1 MEVDPAAR
9 QEASLSAVP
18 PVSIVIPVYGHAFYT
33 RLCFLALPPS
43 IPGWPAVEV
52 VVVDNGSDAE
62 TAALLDRLAPPYH
75 VLRQPANAGF
85 APACNRG
92 AALARGRWLVFL
104 NNDTVPQPGWL
115 DALVAEAERA
125 GAGIAGSKLL
135 YPDGTIQHAGVGFHD
150 DGSPFVLHHCRPADW
165 PEANRPRDV
174 RAVTG
179 AALLVDRALF
189 ADLGGF
195 DERYLNGYE
204 DLDLCCRA
212 RERGQCVR
220 YVPDSVLYHFGSVAA
235 GRFAAHDRN
244 AALFEERWGET
255 LRREGEPAVPA
266 PPDSTTGL
274 PEETG
279 AAPWLDVERLAAQ
292 VEDVRG
298 RLVGYDEFWL
308 GIRLLIPAYRELLAE
323 YERLRAAF
331 AEQAAWARDLERRLL
346 ALQSSQQP
354 AAVGRSARTLLSVLL
369 ARVRRQGRRVA
380 GRGATQPGRGGADRP
395 GERGRSG

>member
-1 MEVDPAAR
+1 MPPAP
-9 QEASLSAVP
+9 S
-18 PVSIVIPVYGHAFYT
+18 VSIIVPVYGHAFYT
-33 RLCFLALPPS
+33 RLCFLALPAS
-43 IPGWPAVEV
+43 IARWPAVEV
-52 VVVDNGSDAE
+52 VVVDNGAGGE
-62 TAALLDRLAPPYH
+62 TAALLDGLAPPYR

-85 APACNRG
+85 AVACNRG

-115 DALVAEAERA
+115 DALVAEAERV

-135 YPDGTIQHAGVGFHD
+135 YPDGTIQHAGVGFRD
-150 DGSPFVLHHCRPADW
+150 DGSPFVLHHTHPADW

-179 AALLVDRALF
+179 AAMLVDRTLF

-212 RERGQCVR
+212 RARGQRVR

-244 AALFEERWGET
+244 AALFEERWGAA
-255 LRREGEPAVPA
+255 LRREGEPAAPA
-266 PPDSTTGL
+266 PPDATAGV

-279 AAPWLDVERLAAQ
+279 AAPWLDVDRLAAQ

-308 GIRLLIPAYRELLAE
+308 GVRLLIPAYRGLLAE

-331 AEQAAWARDLERRLL
+331 MEQAAWARDLERRLL
-346 ALQSSQQP
+346 AAQP
-354 AAVGRSARTLLSVLL
+354 PRRPGRAGRGPRVLL
-369 ARVRRQGRRVA
+369 ASLLARWRRRRARRSRAAAPEA
-380 GRGATQPGRGGADRP
+380 GQANQATR
-395 GERGRSG
+395 RGRLG

>member
-1 MEVDPAAR
+1 MAIDAAGQQPSVPPA
-9 QEASLSAVP
+9 P

-52 VVVDNGSDAE
+52 VVVDNGAGGE
-62 TAALLDRLAPPYH
+62 TAALLDGLAPPYR

-85 APACNRG
+85 ARACNSG

-125 GAGIAGSKLL
+125 GAAIAGSKLL
-135 YPDGTIQHAGVGFHD
+135 YPDGTIQHAGVGFRD
-150 DGSPFVLHHCRPADW
+150 DGSPYVLHHCRPADW
-165 PEANRPRDV
+165 PDANRPRDV

-212 RERGQCVR
+212 GARGQRVR

-244 AALFEERWGET
+244 AALFEERWGDL
-255 LRREGEPAVPA
+255 LRREGEPAAPA
-266 PPDSTTGL
+266 PPDSIDGVS
-274 PEETG
+274 EETG
-279 AAPWLDVERLAAQ
+279 AAPWLDVDRLATQ
-292 VEDVRG
+292 VEDVRS

-331 AEQAAWARDLERRLL
+331 AEQAAWAGDLERRLL
-346 ALQSSQQP
+346 ALQSAPQS
-354 AAVGRSARTLLSVLL
+354 ASAGRGPRTLLRALL
-369 ARVRRQGRRVA
+369 ARVRRQGRRFA
-380 GRGATQPGRGGADRP
+380 GRAQPDRP
-395 GERGRSG
+395 GERGRPG